1 MVLGKRSAIA
11 GGLLL
16 RRTFSSLFLPLSRIC
31 GVVFVYE
38 LTSQLGCLVQIEVEQ
53 STLSSGDARQCGA
66 GPCYHQL
73 CGFGGVLKLA
83 RRGLLCS
90 STTKMVE

>member
-38 LTSQLGCLVQIEVEQ
+38 LTSQLGCLVQI
-53 STLSSGDARQCGA
+53 
-66 GPCYHQL
+66 
-73 CGFGGVLKLA
+73 
-83 RRGLLCS
+83 
-90 STTKMVE
+90 